1 MSKLEELIKELCPN
15 GVEYKT
21 LGEFATVIRGGNFQ
35 KKDFVETGKPCIH
48 YGQMYTHFKNTTDK
62 TLTFVSDKVF
72 NKSKQAQPNDI
83 VMAVTSE
90 NVDDV
95 CSCVAWLGK
104 ENIAVSGHTAIIHH
118 NQNPSYMSY
127 YFHSEHFYKQKV
139 RLAHGT
145 KVIEV
150 TPDKLLNIQIPVPPL
165 PVQEEVVRILNKFT
179 SLTAELTAELTAR
192 RKQYEYYRDSLLTR
206 DTKVEHKK
214 LNEIAEIY
222 DGTHQT
228 PEYKDSGIPFISV
241 ENIDDIYSSKK
252 FISNEAYNQ
261 YKIKPQLG
269 DLFMTR
275 IGSIGKCAVMN
286 KEMDLAYYVSLAL
299 IRPNQQII
307 NTRYLKHFIESTQGK
322 KELSKRTLHHAVPI
336 KVNKDDVG
344 KIEIAFPTLE
354 IQERIVNV
362 LDNFDS
368 ICTDLKI
375 GLPAEI
381 EARKKQYEYYRDLLL
396 TFASSGNTILSE
408 QNRTEQNRTDEIKL
422 LQYVFGYAIV
432 RLGEI
437 ATDIYR
443 GAGITRDQVTT
454 DGISCVRYGEIYT
467 TYGIWFDK
475 CVSHTHLEDIP
486 SRKYFEHGDIL
497 FAITGESV
505 EDIAKS
511 TAYVGDEKCLV
522 GGDIVVMK
530 HKQNP
535 KFLSYVLSTTDA
547 QKQKGK
553 GKVKSKVVH
562 SSVPAISEIT
572 IPLPTL
578 EEQERIV
585 KILDRFDSLC
595 NDISSGLPAEIEA
608 RQKQYEYYR
617 DKLLTFDRIE
627 A

>member
-1 MSKLEELIKELCPN
+1 MSKLDDLIKELCPD
-15 GVEYKT
+15 GVEYKKT
-21 LGEFATVIRGGNFQ
+21 NSFCEI
-35 KKDFVETGKPCIH
+35 KTGKGITSKDSSENGEYPIISGGKTPMGYYDKYNREGNTVTISRVGANAGFVLFLEEKFYLNDKCFSVIPFEE
-48 YGQMYTHFKNTTDK
+48 YKNTIIPKYLYYFFKNIE
-62 TLTFVSDKVF
+62 
-72 NKSKQAQPNDI
+72 NQI
-83 VMAVTSE
+83 VALQSE
-90 NVDDV
+90 GGVPTIN
-95 CSCVAWLGK
+95 
-104 ENIAVSGHTAIIHH
+104 T
-118 NQNPSYMSY
+118 
-127 YFHSEHFYKQKV
+127 QKV
-139 RLAHGT
+139 GNL
-145 KVIEV
+145 E
-150 TPDKLLNIQIPVPPL
+150 IPVPPL
-165 PVQEEVVRILNKFT
+165 PVQEEIVRILDKFT
-179 SLTAELTAELTAR
+179 MLTAELTAR
-192 RKQYEYYRDSLLTR
+192 RKQYEYYRDSLLSPESISREFACKLGKVGNADRHSLLTR
-206 DTKVEHKK
+206 ETKVEHKK

-252 FISNEAYNQ
+252 FISTEAYNQ

-354 IQERIVNV
+354 IQEKIVNV

-381 EARKKQYEYYRDLLL
+381 DARKKQYEYYRDLLL
-396 TFASSGNTILSE
+396 TFAERGNTIFTAQHSTA
-408 QNRTEQNRTDEIKL
+408 QHSTDEIKL

-437 ATDIYR
+437 AKINR
-443 GAGITRDQVTT
+443 GVRVTRDML
-454 DGISCVRYGEIYT
+454 DENGS
-467 TYGIWFDK
+467 
-475 CVSHTHLEDIP
+475 IP
-486 SRKYFEHGDIL
+486 VYQNSLAPLGYFEKSNRKGNTTFVISAGAAGQIGYSDID
-497 FAITGESV
+497 FWSADDCFTFDEVNSAINKYIYYFLQTKQAFIDSRVRRGSIPRISREV
-505 EDIAKS
+505 F
-511 TAYVGDEKCLV
+511 EKL
-522 GGDIVVMK
+522 
-530 HKQNP
+530 
-535 KFLSYVLSTTDA
+535 
-547 QKQKGK
+547 
-553 GKVKSKVVH
+553 
-562 SSVPAISEIT
+562 EIQ
-572 IPLPTL
+572 LPTL

-617 DKLLTFDRIE
+617 DKLLMFKE
-627 A
+627 K